1 MQKLQYLTLLNYII
15 KGDSESIENFLESD
29 EVDFDVFNKFIWDN
43 QLAGNSLQ

>member
-1 MQKLQYLTLLNYII
+1 MQKLKYIVLLNNII
-15 KGDSESIENFLESD
+15 KRDSESIEKFFESD

>member
-29 EVDFDVFNKFIWDN
+29 EVDFDVLTNLFGITN
-43 QLAGNSLQ
+43 